1 VTDQTSNNWPQKV
14 ETALIKSQQLPSL
27 EEGFPFPWEK
37 ASLALESALGMK
49 GFKLSTRPSSFK
61 MAEEI
66 LSGMGNEP
74 VIFNIELAP
83 IPESVQWIMS
93 SEDIETLTAHCL
105 SSDHKSEGFSDHKLQ
120 EGFYQF
126 LLLEAMQAI
135 DQLKVFKDGAL
146 RLLPASTPSKEGAIC
161 VDVAIAVSTK
171 TLYGRLVCPQSFMNA
186 FKAHQPFQNTSFIS
200 EDATKQLEVSL
211 HLEAGS
217 VALSPEEWKNV
228 MPGDFVILDH
238 CSYDPDI
245 QKGSVTLMLGDTPLL
260 RGRIKPEGVKIL
272 EYAFYFEDKQPIET
286 TTPAASG
293 EENFAEEPLSEEEA
307 HLWSTSAEEEME
319 TAIQPQQTPI
329 VLSVEVGYIRMTI
342 GKLLDL
348 KPDTMLDLSIR
359 PEQGVDATING
370 KRIAKGE
377 LIKLGQILGLRLLDI
392 ER

>member
-1 VTDQTSNNWPQKV
+1 MTDQISNGWLQKV
-14 ETALIKSQQLPSL
+14 ETAVIKSKQLPSL
-27 EEGFPFPWEK
+27 EEGLPFPWEK
-37 ASLALESALGMK
+37 ASSALEPALGIK
-49 GFKLSTRPSSFK
+49 GLKLSTRPSSFK

-105 SSDHKSEGFSDHKLQ
+105 SSDQKSEGFSDHKLQ

-135 DQLKVFKDGAL
+135 DQLKIFKDGSL
-146 RLLPASTPSKEGAIC
+146 RLMPAGTPSKEGAIC
-161 VDVAIAVSTK
+161 IDVAISIAAK

-186 FKAHQPFQNTSFIS
+186 FKAHQPLQNTSFLS
-200 EDATKQLEVSL
+200 EETVKHLEVSL

-228 MPGDFVILDH
+228 MPGDFIVLDH
-238 CSYDPDI
+238 CSYDPNS

-260 RGRIKPEGVKIL
+260 RGRIKPEGVKVL

-286 TTPAASG
+286 TSPSET
-293 EENFAEEPLSEEEA
+293 ENFAEESLPHEEA
-307 HLWSTSAEEEME
+307 HLWAASAEEEME
-319 TAIQPQQTPI
+319 TAIKPEETPI
-329 VLSVEVGYIRMTI
+329 ALSVEVGYIRITI
-342 GKLLDL
+342 EKLLEL
-348 KPDTMLDLSIR
+348 KPDTLLDLSIR

-370 KRIAKGE
+370 KKIAKGE
-377 LIKLGQILGLRLLDI
+377 LIKLGQLLGLRLLDI